1 MGGGGRGATFF
12 SIYDI
17 QHSSVPSSLIKVR
30 SKLKM
35 CNIHQWGVS
44 VVVCVC
50 DLICFVFMSEVNT
63 HACLC
68 VQGLYAMSMNCMEA
82 AEAQFKT
89 ALEANKVP
97 LHCPQFCFYLYRVHV
112 STSLLFCIV
121 FEKQTSI
128 FPVCVD
134 RLNSFQPS
142 FLRRKKC
149 MKKEF

>member
-1 MGGGGRGATFF
+1 MGGGEGLHFF

-63 HACLC
+63 RACLC

-97 LHCPQFCFYLYRVHV
+97 LHCPPVLF
-112 STSLLFCIV
+112 LLVLCTR
-121 FEKQTSI
+121 QY
-128 FPVCVD
+128 
-134 RLNSFQPS
+134 
-142 FLRRKKC
+142 FLVVLHSV
-149 MKKEF
+149 